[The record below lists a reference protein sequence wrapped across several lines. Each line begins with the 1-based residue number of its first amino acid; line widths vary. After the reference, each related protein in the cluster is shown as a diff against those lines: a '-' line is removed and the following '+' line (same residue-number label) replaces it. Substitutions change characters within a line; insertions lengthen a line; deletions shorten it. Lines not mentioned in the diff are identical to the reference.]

1 MLVQVLVMKI
11 LCQRIAA
18 ILCTFAIS
26 TLRMAR
32 KLVTTSDGS
41 HTLFV
46 PELGEHYHSVHG
58 AVQESMHVFIKH
70 GLEAL
75 PTGEGA
81 VYIFEMGLGTGLN
94 LLLTALQPFTRPI
107 HYVSV
112 EAYPVSAEE
121 AAGLNYGNLFEEHP
135 EAKGLLQAIHNL
147 PWGEAAELKP
157 GLTVHKIHG
166 KLSEL
171 GWAALPQFTL
181 VYFDAFAPDVQP
193 NLWTEAVFAAL
204 HSQMQPAGILVT
216 YCAKGS
222 VKRAMKAAGFT
233 IERLPGPPGKREMTR
248 AVKPIC

>member
-1 MLVQVLVMKI
+1 
-11 LCQRIAA
+11 
-18 ILCTFAIS
+18 
-26 TLRMAR
+26 MAR

-46 PELGEHYHSVHG
+46 AELGEHYHSVHG
-58 AVQESMHVFIKH
+58 AVQESTHVFIKH

-75 PTGEGA
+75 TSGDGPL
-81 VYIFEMGLGTGLN
+81 YIFEMGLGTGLN
-94 LLLTALQPFTRPI
+94 LLLTALQPLQRPV

-121 AAGLNYGNLFEEHP
+121 AASLNYGNLFEAHP
-135 EAKGLLQAIHNL
+135 DAKHLLQTIHTL
-147 PWGEAAELKP
+147 PWGEPAELKP
-157 GLTVHKIHG
+157 GFTIHKINT

-171 GWAALPQFTL
+171 DWAALPQFNL

-193 NLWTEAVFAAL
+193 NLWSEEVFTAL
-204 HSQMQPAGILVT
+204 YNQMQAGGTLVT

-248 AVKPIC
+248 ATKPI